1 MDRVSPLTLKGASG
15 KLPRV
20 IQMPTEST
28 AGGLVS
34 HRPGPD
40 AARRNAPA
48 SPGNIGAMLLL
59 AAIRGFSIPMTRFGL
74 MTAPPLTMTAPR
86 FAIAAP
92 VLFLLIARQPLPPG
106 RASDKPLRVWGR

>member
-15 KLPRV
+15 KLPGV
-20 IQMPTEST
+20 IQMPTES
-28 AGGLVS
+28 AAGLVS

-92 VLFLLIARQPLPPG
+92 VLFLFIARQPRLPG
-106 RASDKPLRVWGR
+106 RAFDKPLRVWGR